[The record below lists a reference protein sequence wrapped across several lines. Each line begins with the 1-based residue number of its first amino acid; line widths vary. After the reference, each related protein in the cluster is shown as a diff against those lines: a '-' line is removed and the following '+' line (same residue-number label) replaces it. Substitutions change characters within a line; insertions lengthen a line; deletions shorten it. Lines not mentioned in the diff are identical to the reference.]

1 MASSSSAA
9 SGPNSTL
16 YINNLNDKV
25 TKDELKSQLY
35 ALFST
40 YGRII
45 DIIALKGQRM
55 KGQAFLVF
63 SDLAGATT
71 AMRACE
77 GMLFYDKPMVS
88 VSLRRVLMRVST
100 RALPQ
105 AYCIRKNQILRY
117 IVSRRPQLCPSKLS
131 QCQYSSS
138 EWETRKRRRRGRAET
153 GEA

>member
-1 MASSSSAA
+1 MASSSSS

-16 YINNLNDKV
+16 YINNLNDKI

-45 DIIALKGQRM
+45 DIVALKGQRM

-63 SDLAGATT
+63 ADLAGATT

-88 VSLRRVLMRVST
+88 IFLRRVFMPFLT

-105 AYCIRKNQILRY
+105 AYCICKNQILRY
-117 IVSRRPQLCPSKLS
+117 IVSRRSQLRSSKLG
-131 QCQYSSS
+131 QC
-138 EWETRKRRRRGRAET
+138 
-153 GEA
+153 